1 MNKFFVEE
9 PKNMI
14 INLIISFVVILATVA
29 FAGLSG
35 SDLVI
40 QTAWYI
46 LIIHWIAFLPALIF
60 KTEKFYDLT
69 GSICYAF
76 GSVFVYY
83 QTYGA
88 TFSLSL
94 FISIAVLIWTIR
106 LGSFLLKRVLDA
118 GEDKRFRTIKKSP
131 TQFFMTFNLFL
142 FIILFLSLLTISI
155 LLTNN
160 VDNYFRITIFFIGM
174 SILLFHL
181 IFQIKNL
188 NVSSTIS
195 ALKTFKS
202 NRNSGFIVVLTLIG
216 ISI

>member
-46 LIIHWIAFLPALIF
+46 LIIHWVAFLPALIF

-76 GSVFVYY
+76 GICFCLLSDIWSNILVKLIYLY
-83 QTYGA
+83 C
-88 TFSLSL
+88 SLN
-94 FISIAVLIWTIR
+94 
-106 LGSFLLKRVLDA
+106 LD
-118 GEDKRFRTIKKSP
+118 
-131 TQFFMTFNLFL
+131 
-142 FIILFLSLLTISI
+142 
-155 LLTNN
+155 
-160 VDNYFRITIFFIGM
+160 Y
-174 SILLFHL
+174 
-181 IFQIKNL
+181 
-188 NVSSTIS
+188 
-195 ALKTFKS
+195 
-202 NRNSGFIVVLTLIG
+202 
-216 ISI
+216 

>member
-94 FISIAVLIWTIR
+94 FINFMS
-106 LGSFLLKRVLDA
+106 
-118 GEDKRFRTIKKSP
+118 RFVMISDLMDLSMNA
-131 TQFFMTFNLFL
+131 Q
-142 FIILFLSLLTISI
+142 FIII
-155 LLTNN
+155 LK
-160 VDNYFRITIFFIGM
+160 
-174 SILLFHL
+174 
-181 IFQIKNL
+181 QEKN
-188 NVSSTIS
+188 
-195 ALKTFKS
+195 
-202 NRNSGFIVVLTLIG
+202 
-216 ISI
+216 